1 MVTIES
7 DVLKGF
13 NNQGNFIN
21 NNSEYC
27 QLSYY
32 YEKDKKMYK
41 IYFMQP
47 NIEIA
52 TRPAITTTSLK
63 KVVKLL
69 ESENFKLTDLK

>member
-1 MVTIES
+1 MLYVGSRGLAVNPVRNII
-7 DVLKGF
+7 G
-13 NNQGNFIN
+13 N
-21 NNSEYC
+21 NNVINKEFYVF
-27 QLSYY
+27 LL
-32 YEKDKKMYK
+32 EFTLYK

-47 NIEIA
+47 NIETA